1 MFKLYQVNELEDSKV
16 ELSKIGDNKNFENNV
31 SEKLENSSDKN
42 FEKREVSKSESEP
55 LYINPLLVMFILHIP
70 VDKVDF
76 INNLIINIKSFA
88 LEEVLR
94 QNLIL
99 IPNVVPDN
107 CLRIAEKNS
116 VMVEQLVVRQ
126 DIVLLLFNV

>member
-1 MFKLYQVNELEDSKV
+1 M
-16 ELSKIGDNKNFENNV
+16 
-31 SEKLENSSDKN
+31 
-42 FEKREVSKSESEP
+42 SKSESEP

-76 INNLIINIKSFA
+76 INNLIVNIKSFA

-107 CLRIAEKNS
+107 CLRIAEKDS
-116 VMVEQLVVRQ
+116 VMVERLVVRQ
-126 DIVLLLFNV
+126 DFVLLLFNV